1 MRPEEAAELA
11 KKRPVPWDDLRA
23 ARVQRR
29 VLAEVRSR
37 RGGARRPGFSRPVA
51 WAVAAAALLV
61 ALVVVVARLPR
72 GGAPAR
78 LDFADGSFVTLD
90 ASAKVV
96 PSVISPD
103 RIEVRQSQG
112 SASYEITP
120 HPERLFVV
128 LFDDVR
134 VEVLG
139 TAFRVEPIEK
149 AVRVSVQ
156 RGHVRVS
163 RGSRTVSLLA
173 GEDVTLGN
181 ADPARSADAERSAG
195 LPAEAPPS
203 SPASPSS
210 PLSPSSSSSSSSS
223 SSLPV
228 AETAA
233 PTATPKL
240 EQPPIAS
247 GAAEGDPGPAELFR
261 RADSARSAGNTT
273 EALRLLNLLAA
284 RYPRDGRRA
293 LAVFTVGR
301 LEAQRGNHARAA
313 AAFESLGSSFG
324 GEALAE
330 AALSYSAAGQS
341 GKAKTL
347 ATQYSSQF
355 PEGPRARQ
363 LARLLE

>member
-1 MRPEEAAELA
+1 MRSEEAAELA
-11 KKRPVPWDDLRA
+11 RKRPVPWDDLRA

-29 VLAEVRSR
+29 VLAEVRGR
-37 RGGARRPGFSRPVA
+37 RDGAQRPGFSRPVA
-51 WAVAAAALLV
+51 WAVAAAAVIV

-72 GGAPAR
+72 GGPPAR

-120 HPERLFVV
+120 HPERVFVV

-173 GEDVTLGN
+173 GEDVTLGDT
-181 ADPARSADAERSAG
+181 DPARAADAERSAD
-195 LPAEAPPS
+195 LPAGEPPS
-203 SPASPSS
+203 SPPSLAPSSASS
-210 PLSPSSSSSSSSS
+210 PLSPSSSSA
-223 SSLPV
+223 LPV

-233 PTATPKL
+233 PTATPKQ
-240 EQPPIAS
+240 EQPPTAS
-247 GAAEGDPGPAELFR
+247 GTGVEDPGPAELFR
-261 RADSARSAGNTT
+261 RADSARAAGNTT

-341 GKAKTL
+341 AKAKTL
-347 ATQYSSQF
+347 ATQYTSQF

>member
-203 SPASPSS
+203 PQPSS
-210 PLSPSSSSSSSSS
+210 APSST

-233 PTATPKL
+233 PAATPKL

-247 GAAEGDPGPAELFR
+247 GTGVEDPGPAELFR
-261 RADSARSAGNTT
+261 RADSARAAGNTT